1 MKIEASHA
9 KLIKNAPPTTAEQN
23 RQLLLEYQAL
33 MGNLALGVVFVR
45 DGNFLHCNQHSS
57 AMFGWPDEQL
67 TGQPVSLL
75 FPSAQAH
82 DEHAHLAATTLC
94 SGQRLDTELLL
105 QRRDGST
112 FWCHVALNAID
123 PTSPD
128 KGQIY
133 IIEDITERRL
143 ADASV
148 HRLELEHQAILD
160 NVSLAITFTRKRRFL
175 QCNQRFSEMF
185 GWPSDELTQQTTDI
199 LYPSPQA
206 FAALSDLAR
215 AMLGSGQRL
224 DTELLMQR
232 RDGSTFWCRMLA
244 KAIDPDD
251 LGKGSIYITED
262 ITERRNAQQALV
274 RARDDLELRVQ
285 ERTAELASVNQR
297 LQGEILERRQAE
309 KQIRHLADHDA
320 LTDLPNRRLLE
331 DRLRQAM
338 AVAKRSGNHVAV
350 MFIDLDSFK
359 PINDMLGHR
368 VGDVLLQAV
377 AKRLRE
383 LLREIDT
390 VARIGG
396 DEFILVL
403 PDMESQATAR
413 EAAKRILNALVQ
425 TYQID
430 GHVLTVTPSIGIS
443 RYPEH
448 GTDVETLIGHADDAM
463 YLAKQMG
470 RSNFQLYSDPDK
482 E

>member
-1 MKIEASHA
+1 M
-9 KLIKNAPPTTAEQN
+9 IKNAPLTTAAQN
-23 RQLLLEYQAL
+23 HPLLLEYQAL
-33 MGNLALGVVFVR
+33 IDNLALGVVFVR
-45 DGNFLHCNQHSS
+45 DGNFLHCNQHFS

-67 TGQPVSLL
+67 TGQPASLL
-75 FPSAQAH
+75 FPSEQAWA
-82 DEHAHLAATTLC
+82 ELASTATALG
-94 SGQRLDTELLL
+94 SGQRHDAELLL

-112 FWCHVALNAID
+112 LWCHLVLNTID
-123 PTSPD
+123 PTDPD

-133 IIEDITERRL
+133 IIEDITERRA
-143 ADASV
+143 ADASA
-148 HRLELEHQAILD
+148 HRLLLENQAILD

-185 GWPSDELTQQTTDI
+185 GWPGDELIQQTTDI

-215 AMLGSGQRL
+215 ATLSSGQRL
-224 DTELLMQR
+224 DTEVQMQR

-262 ITERRNAQQALV
+262 ITERRNAQEALE
-274 RARDDLELRVQ
+274 RARDNLELRVQ
-285 ERTAELASVNQR
+285 ERTAELDSANQR
-297 LQGEILERRQAE
+297 LQGEMLERLQAE
-309 KQIRHLADHDA
+309 KKIRHLADHDA

-331 DRLRQAM
+331 DRLLQAM
-338 AVAKRSGNHVAV
+338 AVAKRNSNQMAV

-359 PINDMLGHR
+359 PINDLLGHR
-368 VGDVLLQAV
+368 VGDLLLQAV

-396 DEFILVL
+396 DEFVLVL
-403 PDMESQATAR
+403 PDIHSQATAR
-413 EAAKRILNALVQ
+413 EAAKRILSALVQ
-425 TYQID
+425 PYSIED
-430 GHVLTVTPSIGIS
+430 NMLTVTPSIGIS

-448 GTDVETLIGHADDAM
+448 GT
-463 YLAKQMG
+463 
-470 RSNFQLYSDPDK
+470 
-482 E
+482 

>member
-1 MKIEASHA
+1 M
-9 KLIKNAPPTTAEQN
+9 IKNSPLATAEQN
-23 RQLLLEYQAL
+23 HPLLQEYQAL
-33 MGNLALGVVFVR
+33 MGNLTLGVVFVR
-45 DGNFLHCNQHSS
+45 DGNFLHCNQH
-57 AMFGWPDEQL
+57 AGTMFGWPVDRL
-67 TGQPVSLL
+67 AGQPVSLL

-82 DEHAHLAATTLC
+82 AEHAHMAVTALG
-94 SGQRLDTELLL
+94 SEQRLDTELLL

-112 FWCHVALNAID
+112 LWCHVVMNAID
-123 PTSPD
+123 SRVPD
-128 KGQIY
+128 NGQIY

-143 ADASV
+143 ADTSA
-148 HRLELEHQAILD
+148 HRLQLEHQAILD

-185 GWPSDELTQQTTDI
+185 GWPSDELIQQTTDI

-206 FAALSDLAR
+206 FTALSDLAR
-215 AMLGSGQRL
+215 ATLSSGQRL

-285 ERTAELASVNQR
+285 ERTAELASVNLR
-297 LQGEILERRQAE
+297 LQGEILERLQAE
-309 KQIRHLADHDA
+309 QQVRHLADHDV

-331 DRLRQAM
+331 DRLSQAM
-338 AVAKRSGNHVAV
+338 AVAKRSGNQVAV

-359 PINDMLGHR
+359 PVNDMLGHR

-377 AKRLRE
+377 AKRLRA

-413 EAAKRILNALVQ
+413 EAAKRILSALVQ
-425 TYQID
+425 PYQVES
-430 GHVLTVTPSIGIS
+430 HVLTVTPSIGIS

-448 GTDVETLIGHADDAM
+448 GTDVETLIGRADDAM

-470 RSNFQLYSDPDK
+470 RSNFQLYSDPGK